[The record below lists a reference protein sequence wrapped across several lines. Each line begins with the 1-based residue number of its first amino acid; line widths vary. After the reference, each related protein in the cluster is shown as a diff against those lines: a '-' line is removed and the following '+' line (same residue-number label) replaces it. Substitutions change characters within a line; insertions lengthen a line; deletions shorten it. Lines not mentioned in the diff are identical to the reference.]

1 MRMLRTMLSI
11 ALPSAFAMA
20 PGPATAAQDP
30 FSDDDGTPYEKA
42 IEVLAVRD
50 IVAGCDDDGSEF
62 CPTTPV
68 RRDQAASLLARAFE
82 LPAASRDYFD
92 DDDDNVHEDAINRLA
107 AADISFGCATEG
119 SYCVDDTLPRNQ
131 MAALLGA
138 VEHRQDRQ
146 ALLP

>member
-1 MRMLRTMLSI
+1 
-11 ALPSAFAMA
+11 MA

-30 FSDDDGTPYEKA
+30 FSDDDGTPYERA

-50 IVAGCDDDGSEF
+50 IVAGCDDGSEF

-68 RRDQAASLLARAFE
+68 RRDQAASLLARAFD
-82 LPAASRDYFD
+82 LPAASRDYF

-107 AADISFGCATEG
+107 AAHISFGCATEG
-119 SYCVDDTLPRNQ
+119 SYCVDDTLRRNQ

-138 VEHRQDRQ
+138 VGHRQDRQ